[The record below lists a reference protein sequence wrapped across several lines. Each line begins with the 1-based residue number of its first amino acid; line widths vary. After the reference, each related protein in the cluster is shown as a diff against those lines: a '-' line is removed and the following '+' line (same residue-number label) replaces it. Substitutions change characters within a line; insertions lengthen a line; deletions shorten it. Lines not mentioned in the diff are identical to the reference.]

1 MDRKKGDVKYQTTQ
15 TGETGKAELFRIYL
29 AECRGPFGLFFFYI
43 SQKFHNYP
51 IVILIE
57 KEYNT

>member
-1 MDRKKGDVKYQTTQ
+1 MERDRK
-15 TGETGKAELFRIYL
+15 
-29 AECRGPFGLFFFYI
+29 GPFGLFFFYI